1 MFFGDTIKFTQVS
14 LGLIPEI
21 LNTESGIQTP
31 RQALFYNGSFLIQS
45 PFSSF

>member
-21 LNTESGIQTP
+21 LNTESGIRT
-31 RQALFYNGSFLIQS
+31 RRKALIYMRFFLEQS
-45 PFSSF
+45 